1 MKQTNSLKVYKTVY
15 RIWADGSV
23 DKSTYCEN
31 KRTGAQIP
39 STTEKPGKAI
49 MPVIPALGGRD
60 EDPRRL
66 MASPLAE
73 VPSGAVKEPWLTK

>member
-1 MKQTNSLKVYKTVY
+1 MLDSTSKSLGITEVKSRSTVKQTNSLKVYKTVY

-23 DKSTYCEN
+23 GKSTYCEN

-49 MPVIPALGGRD
+49 MPVIPALGVETRILGD
-60 EDPRRL
+60 
-66 MASPLAE
+66 
-73 VPSGAVKEPWLTK
+73 